1 MKNGYDEDEAAQRGF
16 RETWLK
22 EFSNIELGQGA
33 TLGVIT
39 NTNFQHIGFATRR
52 YHETC
57 DRPYFRP
64 MNQSSCQEV
73 PLHNHDLS
81 DHPILCRSFALFHPL
96 TRMHISTPLNQVIC
110 NENGVTVGDIVEK
123 LKVK

>member
-22 EFSNIELGQGA
+22 EVSNIELGQGA
-33 TLGVIT
+33 TPGVIT

-81 DHPILCRSFALFHPL
+81 DHPILCRSFALSLDTNAYIHAIEPGYL
-96 TRMHISTPLNQVIC
+96 QREWCHGRGYS
-110 NENGVTVGDIVEK
+110 
-123 LKVK
+123 